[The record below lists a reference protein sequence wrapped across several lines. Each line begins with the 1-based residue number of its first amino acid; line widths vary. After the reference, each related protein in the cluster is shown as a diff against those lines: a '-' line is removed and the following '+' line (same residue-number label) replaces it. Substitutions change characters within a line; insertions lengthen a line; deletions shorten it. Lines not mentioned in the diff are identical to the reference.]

1 MELSTWT
8 LSDKKGRGKPRP
20 NPYKKM
26 IKEFFKAAFLMI
38 SFLALYIIGAL
49 LF

>member
-1 MELSTWT
+1 MIT
-8 LSDKKGRGKPRP
+8 
-20 NPYKKM
+20 M